1 MDSTNTTGEHDSAR
15 NSDAAAPE
23 PCTSQPKRRRSLIL
37 LTLTLAVALA
47 IGVVGVW
54 WRPWETEEP
63 PAPPPE
69 TVCNGLYETAELN
82 RILGSQIGSD
92 DTLIYGARNRCAV
105 SSGKP
110 PATSA
115 KGYQLYSTIMF
126 IDYWRD
132 DEYDA
137 GNGYKWTDETMAA
150 DTENDVQKLDIPE
163 LEGNTYLW
171 IRQFNSEDDVY
182 GIWFGDGFIISVN
195 LPHPENGLDGPRNT
209 QEAVDV
215 MPELLTY
222 IGTNA
227 QKHPALPAPKPTDTP
242 STLN

>member
-1 MDSTNTTGEHDSAR
+1 M
-15 NSDAAAPE
+15 
-23 PCTSQPKRRRSLIL
+23 IL
-37 LTLTLAVALA
+37 LTIALAVALV

-82 RILGSQIGSD
+82 RILGSQIGDSWM
-92 DTLIYGARNRCAV
+92 TQLSSRTSTCTV
-105 SSGKP
+105 LSGKP
-110 PATSA
+110 PATNS
-115 KGYQLYSTIMF
+115 KGYELDDAIMM
-126 IDYWRD
+126 IDFWR
-132 DEYDA
+132 YDYYEA

-150 DTENDVQKLDIPE
+150 DTDNGVQKLDIPQ

-171 IRQFNSEDDVY
+171 VMQFNSENDVHGY
-182 GIWFGDGFIISVN
+182 WFGDGFTVVVN
-195 LPHPENGLDGPRNT
+195 LLHPENGLDAPHNT
-209 QEAVDV
+209 REAVEV

-227 QKHPALPAPKPTDTP
+227 QNHPA
-242 STLN
+242 